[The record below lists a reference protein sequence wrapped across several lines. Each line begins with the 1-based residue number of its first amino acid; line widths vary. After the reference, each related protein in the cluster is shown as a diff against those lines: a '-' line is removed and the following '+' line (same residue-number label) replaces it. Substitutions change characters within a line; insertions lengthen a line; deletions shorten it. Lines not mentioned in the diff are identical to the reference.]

1 MEKEKNY
8 DKNLKEP
15 SGMKRDE
22 LAKKLAGV
30 INDSYGP
37 AFILVKRECDRDNQ
51 NELPKKVATYSFLL
65 SYKWL

>member
-22 LAKKLAGV
+22 FAKMLAEV
-30 INDSYGP
+30 INDSFGP
-37 AFILVKRECDRDNQ
+37 AFKLVKPECDRDNQ
-51 NELPKKVATYSFLL
+51 NELPKNIAT
-65 SYKWL
+65 